1 MAGGLFV
8 NSGGGEWSVRQQT
21 DRLQNRERTGQILTD
36 SVKDI
41 REIWVLKRDSFH
53 LGSQPSIGHTRKAV
67 SIIEGAVMREL
78 RHSLYAN
85 GGFD

>member
-1 MAGGLFV
+1 MVATRCSTGTVKIIEWVSPADHLF
-8 NSGGGEWSVRQQT
+8 R
-21 DRLQNRERTGQILTD
+21 DLQISSKTAVG
-36 SVKDI
+36 
-41 REIWVLKRDSFH
+41 
-53 LGSQPSIGHTRKAV
+53 TRKAV